1 MKSNTKKR
9 LIAFMLCMVLVLSSA
24 TSAFA
29 DELQQDAEVNTA
41 GNVQEVQAE
50 PVALSEEA
58 QPAAETVEET
68 TEPAQE
74 TTEPATVTPAN
85 EPAVAETPA
94 TEPPAAATPEATVT
108 ETAPHQD
115 AMELKQEMKDAS
127 GNTVCTV
134 KAEIP
139 EGTFNANTS
148 EVTMEVKDVDD
159 ATTKVIKKL
168 MKESLPA
175 DKELSHYFLYNIS
188 FKVNGQTTEP
198 SREIKITFEKK
209 DFKVKDVKN
218 ATVFYYN
225 EANSPAGNVTAE
237 IKEII
242 QKADKVE
249 ELQNAGQSLDN
260 IEDNDLTVISLK
272 ADGTADKIETEGR
285 RSTVYGCYIEKD
297 KPVETAKAEET
308 KTEENASEA
317 EEATAATE
325 PAGPTTKAGC
335 YSENGEKL
343 NYEIDL
349 SAVTETTDLN
359 GLAATISNYSFAY
372 ISVVNSEQST
382 DIKRLRTKADGTG
395 GTGLEYSTSETGDVW
410 NDIGTN
416 EIRYIYRRYDTI
428 ATVDTSELI
437 DIDLYDYKKD
447 QNCNGLLFNGNASER
462 YNAWIGSWGVG
473 YATGNDSYAVQGIV
487 ENQLYKEDGSPLTEL
502 ESVEGNIQGY
512 PKLTVSKEVAKDL
525 LNSPEAT
532 GLNHLFTK
540 DSSGY
545 YEYNSATNYAYY
557 KKSNNLQKNFVVYS
571 QPMNKGGDNEGDFMP
586 LTDITGS
593 SDFYYGMTVGFNFI
607 QPEEGKVNN
616 NPMVFEFSGD
626 DDVWVF
632 VDGKL
637 VLDIGGIHEAVGG
650 SINFAT
656 GEVHVNG
663 AVPESQSRLSNTL
676 GTDTTL
682 QKIFG
687 LTGNTFEDYSEHRLE
702 FIYLERGAGESNC
715 HLRFNMPPIP
725 KESLQVTKEITNT
738 DKEKYSNIEFSFK
751 AYLMD
756 SENDTTPEILP
767 DGTKYQIWED
777 GVNTGQEGEISDGVF
792 KLKHNQTAVFQGIR
806 RNLYY
811 YAEEVAV
818 SSNEFDKVE
827 IPNWNVT
834 YVDDEGNEISSSTGT
849 GGIVEGKSYIARSE
863 VKRVGGNSVIKFQNR
878 CSASN
883 NRELSIKKKMAAG
896 QTADQNETFSF
907 QIFLEDKDGKLIPY
921 GKDEA
926 YYVVQGNKTTKKTID
941 NTEGIVSGIHAG
953 ESVVLTQIMSGT
965 QFKVIEANL
974 DGTKYNYP
982 VYSVENA
989 ADEVATDFASGTIL
1003 LGKNANIT
1011 VTNSELESEDKPMI
1025 KVQKTFK
1032 GLTQAEIDT
1041 ILGFKIAVSKED
1053 GTPVADLTLT
1063 GGKAYLENVFVVKQ
1077 NPTTTQDGIV
1087 YTWEIKNVEAGRYK
1101 ISEDGATLGEYDL
1114 TATVNNVELPGEG
1127 ATVETK
1133 DISYTVKKAGAGKLT
1148 EQSGMKY
1155 NFKDIEV
1162 IVISLG
1168 SQEGYIVWTE
1178 DTLSLAE
1185 REGIINGVIK
1195 TDANGQFGK
1204 STLGKSDKIKFFSS
1218 RQLIQSGFEYK
1229 GKISVDSNNNLVFE
1243 GGKSQWNMIWL
1254 GTYEKNSGS
1263 NAEIEILNDYKPK
1276 NVLIDLKKFG
1286 SEFTQGN
1293 EQETAKFSL
1302 YKGSKVTEGS
1312 NLAMAKWELVKE
1324 DFSVT
1329 SKGNP
1334 ELTLMSG
1341 YYKLVETVAPTGFV
1355 LLDKPI
1361 YFKVD
1366 VTSSQSPITFINETE
1381 GTQLQNPDMWRISPT
1396 NNLEI
1401 DILNKALYD
1410 LPSAGGSGIHW
1421 YMISGV
1427 LLMLAAVL
1435 ILYRNKCKE
1444 VLER

>member
-1 MKSNTKKR
+1 
-9 LIAFMLCMVLVLSSA
+9 
-24 TSAFA
+24 
-29 DELQQDAEVNTA
+29 
-41 GNVQEVQAE
+41 
-50 PVALSEEA
+50 
-58 QPAAETVEET
+58 
-68 TEPAQE
+68 
-74 TTEPATVTPAN
+74 
-85 EPAVAETPA
+85 
-94 TEPPAAATPEATVT
+94 
-108 ETAPHQD
+108 
-115 AMELKQEMKDAS
+115 
-127 GNTVCTV
+127 
-134 KAEIP
+134 
-139 EGTFNANTS
+139 
-148 EVTMEVKDVDD
+148 
-159 ATTKVIKKL
+159 
-168 MKESLPA
+168 
-175 DKELSHYFLYNIS
+175 
-188 FKVNGQTTEP
+188 
-198 SREIKITFEKK
+198 
-209 DFKVKDVKN
+209 
-218 ATVFYYN
+218 
-225 EANSPAGNVTAE
+225 
-237 IKEII
+237 
-242 QKADKVE
+242 
-249 ELQNAGQSLDN
+249 
-260 IEDNDLTVISLK
+260 
-272 ADGTADKIETEGR
+272 
-285 RSTVYGCYIEKD
+285 
-297 KPVETAKAEET
+297 
-308 KTEENASEA
+308 
-317 EEATAATE
+317 
-325 PAGPTTKAGC
+325 
-335 YSENGEKL
+335 
-343 NYEIDL
+343 
-349 SAVTETTDLN
+349 
-359 GLAATISNYSFAY
+359 
-372 ISVVNSEQST
+372 
-382 DIKRLRTKADGTG
+382 
-395 GTGLEYSTSETGDVW
+395 
-410 NDIGTN
+410 
-416 EIRYIYRRYDTI
+416 
-428 ATVDTSELI
+428 
-437 DIDLYDYKKD
+437 
-447 QNCNGLLFNGNASER
+447 
-462 YNAWIGSWGVG
+462 
-473 YATGNDSYAVQGIV
+473 
-487 ENQLYKEDGSPLTEL
+487 
-502 ESVEGNIQGY
+502 
-512 PKLTVSKEVAKDL
+512 
-525 LNSPEAT
+525 
-532 GLNHLFTK
+532 
-540 DSSGY
+540 
-545 YEYNSATNYAYY
+545 
-557 KKSNNLQKNFVVYS
+557 
-571 QPMNKGGDNEGDFMP
+571 
-586 LTDITGS
+586 
-593 SDFYYGMTVGFNFI
+593 
-607 QPEEGKVNN
+607 
-616 NPMVFEFSGD
+616 
-626 DDVWVF
+626 
-632 VDGKL
+632 
-637 VLDIGGIHEAVGG
+637 
-650 SINFAT
+650 
-656 GEVHVNG
+656 
-663 AVPESQSRLSNTL
+663 
-676 GTDTTL
+676 
-682 QKIFG
+682 
-687 LTGNTFEDYSEHRLE
+687 
-702 FIYLERGAGESNC
+702 
-715 HLRFNMPPIP
+715 
-725 KESLQVTKEITNT
+725 
-738 DKEKYSNIEFSFK
+738 
-751 AYLMD
+751 MD

-1053 GTPVADLTLT
+1053 GTSVADLTLT

-1148 EQSGMKY
+1148 EQSRMKY